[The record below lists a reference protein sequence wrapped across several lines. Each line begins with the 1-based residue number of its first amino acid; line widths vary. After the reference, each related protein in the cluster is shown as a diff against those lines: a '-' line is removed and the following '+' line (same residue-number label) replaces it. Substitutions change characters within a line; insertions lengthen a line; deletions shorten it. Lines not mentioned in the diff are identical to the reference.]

1 MAEQK
6 YQIIRKLDAGGMA
19 EVWQGKASS
28 LRGFEKLVA
37 IKRILPGLAEN
48 KKFISMFLDEARLS
62 LYLNHANIVQTFD
75 IGMSAD
81 AYFIVMEWV
90 DGPNLRAV
98 LETCNALG
106 FRMPVEQA
114 TFIASE
120 ICKGLSHAHNRKDPK
135 GRPLNIVHRDVSPPN
150 MLLSRDG
157 EIKIVDFG
165 LAKAASQITS
175 TDPGVVKG
183 KFSYLSPEAAH
194 GRNVDSR
201 ADVFA
206 VGAVLYEMLAGRKLF
221 YGESDLQTVELVRR
235 AQIPPITQYNNTVA
249 DDLNV
254 VLLKAL
260 ARDPRDRYQ
269 TAEAL
274 GHALSRFLF
283 SNRLMVTNY
292 DIATLVRRVL
302 ATKEQVG
309 DVTRVFSLEDAV
321 QEEIVDFM
329 SIENLDRME
338 FRSVLEQPGGD
349 DSGMIGPGIDPRG
362 WADEVKTSAASEAEE
377 TLLDGGGLARSG
389 FMGHG
394 FGDDDM
400 SDATM
405 VQSPNDIL
413 RAFGPEGDFLR
424 PPSRSTVKQSTRPGQ
439 TTRPAPSPSAPSPPT
454 SSPPASSP
462 SVSSPFASSP
472 AAASLSRA
480 AKPAKEAP
488 AKARL
493 SAHNSTPQIAVTATR
508 KIADAKARPADLS
521 TPTGPHPMTR
531 PRAPGLPLGLGVALG
546 ILGIAALG
554 FAVWFLT
561 NG

>member
-19 EVWQGKASS
+19 EVWKGKASS
-28 LRGFEKLVA
+28 IRGFEKLVA
-37 IKRILPGLAEN
+37 IKRVLPSLSEN

-90 DGPNLRAV
+90 DGPNLRSI

-106 FRMPVEQA
+106 FRVPVEQA
-114 TFIASE
+114 VFIASE
-120 ICKGLSHAHNRKDPK
+120 VCKGLSHAHNRKDPK
-135 GRPLNIVHRDVSPPN
+135 GRNLNIVHRDVSPPN
-150 MLLSRDG
+150 VLLSRDG

-194 GRNVDSR
+194 GRNVDAR

-221 YGESDLQTVELVRR
+221 YGDSDLQTVELVRR
-235 AQIPPITQYNNTVA
+235 TQVPPITQYNNTVT
-249 DDLNV
+249 DDLNT

-292 DIATLVRRVL
+292 DIATLVRRVV
-302 ATKEQVG
+302 ATKEQAG

-349 DSGMIGPGIDPRG
+349 DSGLIGPGIDPRG
-362 WADEVKTSAASEAEE
+362 WANEVKTSAPSEAEE
-377 TLLDGGGLARSG
+377 TLLDDGGMGRGGFSG
-389 FMGHG
+389 RG
-394 FGDDDM
+394 FTDDDM
-400 SDATM
+400 ADATM
-405 VQSPNDIL
+405 VQSPDDIM
-413 RAFGPEGDFLR
+413 RAFGADGDFLR
-424 PPSRSTVKQSTRPGQ
+424 ERAPATAKE
-439 TTRPAPSPSAPSPPT
+439 PAPERAQ
-454 SSPPASSP
+454 SSP
-462 SVSSPFASSP
+462 
-472 AAASLSRA
+472 R
-480 AKPAKEAP
+480 EAP
-488 AKARL
+488 AQAAQQAPAPKAQQAPAQTTAQTTPARL
-493 SAHNSTPQIAVTATR
+493 SPDKSTPQIAVTATR
-508 KIADAKARPADLS
+508 KATDAKARPADLS
-521 TPTGPHPMTR
+521 TPTGPNPMAR
-531 PRAPGLPLGLGVALG
+531 PRSPGLPLGLGIALG

>member
-19 EVWQGKASS
+19 EVWKGKASS
-28 LRGFEKLVA
+28 IRGFEKLVA
-37 IKRILPGLAEN
+37 IKRVLPSLSEN

-90 DGPNLRAV
+90 DGPNLRSI

-106 FRMPVEQA
+106 FRVPVEQA
-114 TFIASE
+114 VFIASE
-120 ICKGLSHAHNRKDPK
+120 VCKGLSHAHNRKDPK
-135 GRPLNIVHRDVSPPN
+135 GRSLNIVHRDVSPPN
-150 MLLSRDG
+150 MLLSREG
-157 EIKIVDFG
+157 EIKLVDFG

-194 GRNVDSR
+194 GRNVDAR

-221 YGESDLQTVELVRR
+221 YGDSDLQTVELVRR
-235 AQIPPITQYNNTVA
+235 TQIPPISQYNNTVG
-249 DDLNV
+249 DDLNA
-254 VLLKAL
+254 VLLKSL

-292 DIATLVRRVL
+292 DIATLVRRVQ
-302 ATKEQVG
+302 ATKEQAG

-338 FRSVLEQPGGD
+338 FKSVLDQPGGD
-349 DSGMIGPGIDPRG
+349 DSGLIGPGIDPRG
-362 WADEVKTSAASEAEE
+362 WAEEVKTAAPAEAEAEE
-377 TLLDGGGLARSG
+377 TMLDGGSRGRSAFAG
-389 FMGHG
+389 RG

-400 SDATM
+400 ADATM
-405 VQSPNDIL
+405 VQSPDDIM
-413 RAFGPEGDFLR
+413 RAFGMDGDFLR
-424 PPSRSTVKQSTRPGQ
+424 EPEATPPKDVA
-439 TTRPAPSPSAPSPPT
+439 PAPKAASAPK
-454 SSPPASSP
+454 
-462 SVSSPFASSP
+462 P
-472 AAASLSRA
+472 AAAA
-480 AKPAKEAP
+480 PKPAAAAPKREAEP
-488 AKARL
+488 MRGASRDRTARDVEPVKPIL
-493 SAHNSTPQIAVTATR
+493 SADKSTPQIAVTATR
-508 KIADAKARPADLS
+508 KATDAQVRPADLS
-521 TPTGPHPMTR
+521 TPTGPYPSTR